1 MASAT
6 KLEPAPAPRAA
17 ADREGRRRRRE
28 QVRAD
33 VLRVALEL
41 AESAP
46 FRDLTVDEIA
56 RAAGISRSAFYTH
69 FRDKHDLLRVA
80 VEEVA
85 DELYRM
91 ADRWWH
97 GEGPP
102 AERVRVALEGVV
114 AVYAEHAGLLRVAT
128 EVSTYD
134 EEVREVWIAI
144 VERFIEATA
153 EHIRSE
159 QSKGLIAAGL
169 DPRATAEALVWM
181 NERCSYIYLGRGERR
196 PEELVEAMAPVWTA
210 ALYPGVIPA
219 GQLRPEA
226 LAAQAPEPDGSR
238 GRIAGNS
245 RPDAATIAGSVCLNA
260 DSRSTGERGAAVK
273 KRHGFV
279 AVGVV
284 AGCC

>member
-1 MASAT
+1 VAST
-6 KLEPAPAPRAA
+6 SVSAPAEPTRAA
-17 ADREGRRRRRE
+17 SGRADRRKRRE

-33 VLRVALEL
+33 VLRAALEL
-41 AESAP
+41 AESSS

-97 GEGPP
+97 GSGPP

-114 AVYAEHAGLLRVAT
+114 AVYAENAGLLRIAT

-134 EEVREVWIAI
+134 EEVRELWLTI

-153 EHIRSE
+153 DHIRAE
-159 QSKGLIAAGL
+159 QSKGLIQPAL
-169 DPRATAEALVWM
+169 EPRATAESLVWM
-181 NERCSYIYLGRGERR
+181 NERVSYIYLGRGERR
-196 PEELVEAMAPVWTA
+196 PAEVVEAMAPVWTA
-210 ALYPGVIPA
+210 ALYPGVITA
-219 GQLRPEA
+219 DELRPG
-226 LAAQAPEPDGSR
+226 LP
-238 GRIAGNS
+238 
-245 RPDAATIAGSVCLNA
+245 
-260 DSRSTGERGAAVK
+260 GAADDE
-273 KRHGFV
+273 GPEDLPE
-279 AVGVV
+279 
-284 AGCC
+284 

>member
-1 MASAT
+1 MASPT
-6 KLEPAPAPRAA
+6 ELDSPPAPRAA
-17 ADREGRRRRRE
+17 TEREGRRRRRE

-56 RAAGISRSAFYTH
+56 RAAGISRSAFYNH

-85 DELYRM
+85 EELYLM

-114 AVYAEHAGLLRVAT
+114 SVYAEHAGLLRVAT

-134 EEVREVWIAI
+134 EEVRDVWMAI

-153 EHIRSE
+153 DHIRAE
-159 QSKGLIAAGL
+159 QAKSLITAGL

-196 PEELVEAMAPVWTA
+196 PEELVAAMAPVWTA

-219 GQLRPEA
+219 GELRPESPGPA
-226 LAAQAPEPDGSR
+226 GVPEAADP
-238 GRIAGNS
+238 NS
-245 RPDAATIAGSVCLNA
+245 G
-260 DSRSTGERGAAVK
+260 
-273 KRHGFV
+273 
-279 AVGVV
+279 
-284 AGCC
+284 

>member
-1 MASAT
+1 MAGAT
-6 KLEPAPAPRAA
+6 ELEPTPAPRAA

-41 AESAP
+41 SESAP

-85 DELYRM
+85 DQLYLM

-102 AERVRVALEGVV
+102 ADRVRVALEGVV
-114 AVYAEHAGLLRVAT
+114 SVYAEHAGLLRIAT

-134 EEVREVWIAI
+134 DEVRELWLNI

-153 EHIRSE
+153 EHIRIE
-159 QSKGLIAAGL
+159 QAKGLIQPAL
-169 DPRATAEALVWM
+169 EPRATAESLVWM
-181 NERCSYIYLGRGERR
+181 NERVSYIYLGRGERR
-196 PEELVEAMAPVWTA
+196 PEDVVEAMAPVWTA

-219 GQLRPEA
+219 EELRA
-226 LAAQAPEPDGSR
+226 GAPDPTSGTDVSEPTSG
-238 GRIAGNS
+238 
-245 RPDAATIAGSVCLNA
+245 
-260 DSRSTGERGAAVK
+260 
-273 KRHGFV
+273 
-279 AVGVV
+279 
-284 AGCC
+284 

>member
-1 MASAT
+1 MASVT
-6 KLEPAPAPRAA
+6 KLDPAPAPRAA
-17 ADREGRRRRRE
+17 ADRAGRRQRRE
-28 QVRAD
+28 QVRTD

-114 AVYAEHAGLLRVAT
+114 SVYAEHAGLLRVAT

-134 EEVREVWIAI
+134 EDVREVWMAI

-153 EHIRSE
+153 EHVRSE
-159 QSKGLIAAGL
+159 QAKGLITAAL
-169 DPRATAEALVWM
+169 EPRATAESLVWM
-181 NERCSYIYLGRGERR
+181 NERCSYIYLGRDERR

-219 GQLRPEA
+219 GELRPES
-226 LAAQAPEPDGSR
+226 PPGSP
-238 GRIAGNS
+238 GPISG
-245 RPDAATIAGSVCLNA
+245 
-260 DSRSTGERGAAVK
+260 
-273 KRHGFV
+273 
-279 AVGVV
+279 
-284 AGCC
+284 